1 MLSIYGSR
9 PLKKQTLSN
18 KINRLGVNEKL
29 IVLDGKF
36 DITKLEFEPLSVFSK
51 DNLSKLDEYSD
62 AFIEAVRSRA
72 SDTQNIV
79 FYPRMGL
86 YINPSSIS
94 TSVWSI
100 KYRPCNWENALYRQK
115 WYNQFI

>member
-51 DNLSKLDEYSD
+51 DNLSKLDEY
-62 AFIEAVRSRA
+62 RC
-72 SDTQNIV
+72 
-79 FYPRMGL
+79 FY
-86 YINPSSIS
+86 
-94 TSVWSI
+94 
-100 KYRPCNWENALYRQK
+100 
-115 WYNQFI
+115 